1 MTAPT
6 ILVTAGIFSDCEP
19 VAGEALRAAGYE
31 LKPAQPPGPLSESA
45 LIEQL
50 QGCVAVIASTDPY
63 TEAVFAACPKLRL
76 VARWGIGYDCVDV
89 AAATRHGVM
98 VVNTPGLVTEAVAEM
113 TLALMLGVARSLPAC
128 DRAVRA
134 GQWPDVFSGQLFE
147 QTLGLVGLGQIGQA
161 VARRAAGFSMT
172 LLAYD
177 PYADADRAAELGV
190 RLVDL
195 PQLLAESDFVS
206 LHCTLGPQT
215 HHLIGRAELQAM
227 KPTAYL
233 INAGRGKL
241 VDQTALVEALQQG
254 WIAGA
259 GLDVLE
265 QEPPDPQ
272 DPLLQLEKAVLTP
285 HCSSFTH
292 QTVARVNRR
301 VCENILQ
308 ALGGVQPEALL
319 NPEVWERQARHGD

>member
-1 MTAPT
+1 MAAPT

-31 LKPAQPPGPLSESA
+31 LRPAQPPGPLSESA

-63 TEAVFAACPKLRL
+63 TEAVFAARPELKI
-76 VARWGIGYDCVDV
+76 VARWGIGYDSVDV

-98 VVNTPGLVTEAVAEM
+98 VVNTPGLVTEAVADM

-134 GQWPDVFSGQLFE
+134 GEWPAVFSGQLFDK
-147 QTLGLVGLGQIGQA
+147 TLGLVGLGQIGQA

-172 LLAYD
+172 LLAHD
-177 PYADADRAAELGV
+177 PYADADRTAALGV
-190 RLVDL
+190 RLIGL
-195 PQLLAESDFVS
+195 EELLRASDFVS
-206 LHCTLGPQT
+206 LHCTMGPATQ
-215 HHLIGRAELQAM
+215 HLIGRAQLQAM

-241 VDQTALVEALQQG
+241 VDQAALVEALREG

-259 GLDVLE
+259 GLDVLAE
-265 QEPPDPQ
+265 EPPDPQ
-272 DPLLQLEKAVLTP
+272 DPLLQLENVVLTP

-292 QTVARVNRR
+292 DTVARVNQR

-308 ALGGVQPEALL
+308 ALGGVQPDALL
-319 NPEVWERQARHGD
+319 NPEVWEGRE